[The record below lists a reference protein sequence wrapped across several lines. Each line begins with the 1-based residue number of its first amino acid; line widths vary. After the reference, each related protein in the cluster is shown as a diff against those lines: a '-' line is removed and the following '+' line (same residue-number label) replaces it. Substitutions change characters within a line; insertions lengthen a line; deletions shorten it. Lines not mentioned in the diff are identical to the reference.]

1 MKGGDIDAG
10 KRSEI
15 KVVDAMLLLAMVL
28 RKGIVLAGK

>member
-15 KVVDAMLLLAMVL
+15 KVVGAMLLLAMVL